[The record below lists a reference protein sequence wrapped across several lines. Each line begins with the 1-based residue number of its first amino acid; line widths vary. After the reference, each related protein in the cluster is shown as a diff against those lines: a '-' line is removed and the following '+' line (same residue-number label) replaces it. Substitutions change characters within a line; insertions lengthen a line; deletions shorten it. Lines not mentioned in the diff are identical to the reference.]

1 VKHSLL
7 VLGLAL
13 GSIHCNEARQALE
26 EIGESPH
33 PAVLKGH
40 VDKKDDAVVMMT
52 ASDMTCTGTLIAP
65 KYVLTAA
72 HCVAASGDPR
82 SNLVR
87 VSGVRVTRAYTP
99 PGALSEVESDSYKD
113 DIAILELQKPLSA
126 TPVPVNFDASA
137 LDHVDSIR
145 AVGYGITG
153 TYKQDNG
160 VRRDGTAR
168 VTHSTNYVVT
178 VPGTGGICYGDS
190 GGPALA
196 DVNGVETI
204 VGVTS
209 HVSEHECERGR
220 GVFVRTDRHR
230 DFLAKFVSTSGT
242 ERSAPPQQNDPPPI
256 AQRDP
261 QQRRHRHRQQEQQ
274 EQEEPQARP
283 EMPQMPEEMP
293 QMNPWVPPM
302 QQPQLYVQNDSVT
315 VVIESDGR
323 IYIYGL
329 D

>member
-1 VKHSLL
+1 M
-7 VLGLAL
+7 
-13 GSIHCNEARQALE
+13 HCNEARQALE
-26 EIGESPH
+26 EIGESPQ

-52 ASDMTCTGTLIAP
+52 ASGMTCTGTVIAP

-82 SNLVR
+82 SNYVR

-99 PGALSEVESDSYKD
+99 PGAISEVESDSYKN
-113 DIAILELQKPLSA
+113 DIAILELQKPLSV
-126 TPVPVNFDASA
+126 TPVPVNFDGSA

-145 AVGYGITG
+145 AVGYGITATHKEDSG
-153 TYKQDNG
+153 I
-160 VRRDGTAR
+160 RRDGTAR

-209 HVSEHECERGR
+209 HVSQHECERSR

-230 DFLAKFVSTSGT
+230 DFLAKFVSTSN
-242 ERSAPPQQNDPPPI
+242 EESAPSPQPEQKSPPPI
-256 AQRDP
+256 AEREP
-261 QQRRHRHRQQEQQ
+261 QQRRHRHHQQQQQQQED
-274 EQEEPQARP
+274 EQPQARP

-293 QMNPWVPPM
+293 QMNPWVWP
-302 QQPQLYVQNDSVT
+302 QQQHQQQQLYVQNDSVT

>member
-1 VKHSLL
+1 MG
-7 VLGLAL
+7 GLAL
-13 GSIHCNEARQALE
+13 GSIHCNEAREALE

-33 PAVLKGH
+33 PAVLKSH

-87 VSGVRVTRAYTP
+87 VAGVRVARAYTP
-99 PGALSEVESDSYKD
+99 PGAIEEVESDAYKD
-113 DIAILELQKPLSA
+113 DIAILELQKPLAA

-230 DFLAKFVSTSGT
+230 DFLAKFVQAGIEPRTPKQDT
-242 ERSAPPQQNDPPPI
+242 PPPI
-256 AQRDP
+256 AQREP
-261 QQRRHRHRQQEQQ
+261 PRRHRQQQQ
-274 EQEEPQARP
+274 EQEV
-283 EMPQMPEEMP
+283 P

-302 QQPQLYVQNDSVT
+302 QQPQLYVQNEQLT

>member
-1 VKHSLL
+1 M
-7 VLGLAL
+7 GLAL
-13 GSIHCNEARQALE
+13 GSIHCNEARAVFDE
-26 EIGESPH
+26 ATDDSPH

-52 ASDMTCTGTLIAP
+52 SGNMTCTGTLIAP

-82 SNLVR
+82 SNVVR
-87 VSGVRVTRAYTP
+87 VGGVRVTRAYTP
-99 PGALSEVESDSYKD
+99 PGAIGEVESDSYQD
-113 DIAILELQKPLSA
+113 DLAILELQKPLGA
-126 TPVPVNFDASA
+126 TPVPVNFDARA

-153 TYKQDNG
+153 TNKQDSG
-160 VRRDGTAR
+160 VRRDGTAQ

-196 DVNGVETI
+196 EVNGVETI

-209 HVSEHECERGR
+209 HVSQHECERGR

-230 DFLAKFVSTSGT
+230 DFLAKFVAASN
-242 ERSAPPQQNDPPPI
+242 EESAPPPQQTEPPPI
-256 AQRDP
+256 AQREP
-261 QQRRHRHRQQEQQ
+261 PRRHRHHQQEQEQQ
-274 EQEEPQARP
+274 ERQEQEP
-283 EMPQMPEEMP
+283 EVMPRS
-293 QMNPWVPPM
+293 PWTPPPPSR
-302 QQPQLYVQNDSVT
+302 PQLYVQNERVT

-323 IYIYGL
+323 IYVYGL

>member
-1 VKHSLL
+1 M
-7 VLGLAL
+7 
-13 GSIHCNEARQALE
+13 HCNAARAVFDEATEATDD
-26 EIGESPH
+26 PH

-40 VDKKDDAVVMMT
+40 VDRKDDAVVMMT
-52 ASDMTCTGTLIAP
+52 AGNMTCTGTLIAP

-82 SNLVR
+82 SHLVR
-87 VSGVRVTRAYTP
+87 VGGVRVTRAYTP
-99 PGALSEVESDSYKD
+99 PGAIEEVESDSYKD
-113 DIAILELQKPLSA
+113 DVAILELQKPLGA

-153 TYKQDNG
+153 TNKQDSG

-196 DVNGVETI
+196 EVNGVETI

-209 HVSEHECERGR
+209 HVSQHECERGR

-230 DFLAKFVSTSGT
+230 DFLAKFVARAN
-242 ERSAPPQQNDPPPI
+242 EESAPTPLPEQKTPPPI
-256 AQRDP
+256 AQREP
-261 QQRRHRHRQQEQQ
+261 PRRHRHHLQQEQQ
-274 EQEEPQARP
+274 EQQEQ
-283 EMPQMPEEMP
+283 
-293 QMNPWVPPM
+293 PPSR
-302 QQPQLYVQNDSVT
+302 PQLYVQNESVT

-323 IYIYGL
+323 IYVYGL

>member
-1 VKHSLL
+1 VKHSFL
-7 VLGLAL
+7 VVGLAL

-26 EIGESPH
+26 EIGGDSPH

-52 ASDMTCTGTLIAP
+52 SSDMTCTGTLIAP

-99 PGALSEVESDSYKD
+99 PGAIGEVESNSYKD

-137 LDHVDSIR
+137 LDHVDTIR

-196 DVNGVETI
+196 EVNGVETI

-230 DFLAKFVSTSGT
+230 DFLAKFTSPT
-242 ERSAPPQQNDPPPI
+242 SEESAPPEQKSPPPI

-261 QQRRHRHRQQEQQ
+261 PRRHRHQQEQQQQEQQ
-274 EQEEPQARP
+274 EPEAMP
-283 EMPQMPEEMP
+283 EMPRMPEEMP

-302 QQPQLYVQNDSVT
+302 QQPQLYVQNDSMT
-315 VVIESDGR
+315 IVIESDGR

>member
-1 VKHSLL
+1 M
-7 VLGLAL
+7 GLAL
-13 GSIHCNEARQALE
+13 GSIHCNEARQALFDE
-26 EIGESPH
+26 ATDSPH

-40 VDKKDDAVVMMT
+40 IDKSDDAVVMM
-52 ASDMTCTGTLIAP
+52 SSGSMTCTGTLIAP

-72 HCVAASGDPR
+72 HCVVASGDPR

-87 VSGVRVTRAYTP
+87 VAGVRVTRAYTP
-99 PGALSEVESDSYKD
+99 PGAIEEVEADAYKD
-113 DIAILELQKPLSA
+113 DIAILELQKPLA
-126 TPVPVNFDASA
+126 AKPVPVNFDASA
-137 LDHVDSIR
+137 LDRIDSIR

-178 VPGTGGICYGDS
+178 VPGTGGIGYGDS

-196 DVNGVETI
+196 DVNGTETI

-230 DFLAKFVSTSGT
+230 DFLAKFVGHTDD
-242 ERSAPPQQNDPPPI
+242 AAPQQREKTPPPI
-256 AQRDP
+256 AQREPPRRPRYEQRQAP
-261 QQRRHRHRQQEQQ
+261 QFET
-274 EQEEPQARP
+274 P
-283 EMPQMPEEMP
+283 EAPEEMP
-293 QMNPWVPPM
+293 QMPQMPQMNPWTPWTPPPPSH
-302 QQPQLYVQNDSVT
+302 PQLYVQNDALT

-323 IYIYGL
+323 VYIYGL

>member
-1 VKHSLL
+1 MG
-7 VLGLAL
+7 GLAL

-26 EIGESPH
+26 EIEIGDSPH

-40 VDKKDDAVVMMT
+40 VDKKDDAVVMMSG
-52 ASDMTCTGTLIAP
+52 SDMTCTGTLIAP

-82 SNLVR
+82 SSYVR
-87 VSGVRVTRAYTP
+87 VAGVRVTRAYTP
-99 PGALSEVESDSYKD
+99 PGAIAEVESDSYKD

-137 LDHVDSIR
+137 LDHVDTVR

-153 TYKQDNG
+153 TYKEDNG

-196 DVNGVETI
+196 EVNGVETI

-230 DFLAKFVSTSGT
+230 DFLAKFVDATKS
-242 ERSAPPQQNDPPPI
+242 EESAPAPEQKSPPPPI
-256 AQRDP
+256 AERDP
-261 QQRRHRHRQQEQQ
+261 QRRHRHRQPQQQQ
-274 EQEEPQARP
+274 EEQ
-283 EMPQMPEEMP
+283 PEEMQP
-293 QMNPWVPPM
+293 MNPWVWPQQQQ
-302 QQPQLYVQNDSVT
+302 QQPQLYVQNEQLT

>member
-1 VKHSLL
+1 MKHSFL
-7 VLGLAL
+7 VVGLAL

-26 EIGESPH
+26 EIGGESPH

-52 ASDMTCTGTLIAP
+52 SSDMTCTGTLIAP
-65 KYVLTAA
+65 RYVLTAA

-99 PGALSEVESDSYKD
+99 PGAIAEVESDSYKD
-113 DIAILELQKPLSA
+113 DIAILELQKPLAA

-137 LDHVDSIR
+137 LDHVDAIR

-196 DVNGVETI
+196 EVNGRETI

-230 DFLAKFVSTSGT
+230 DFLARFVDAT
-242 ERSAPPQQNDPPPI
+242 PPI
-256 AQRDP
+256 ADRDP
-261 QQRRHRHRQQEQQ
+261 PRRHRHQQEPQEPQEQDQEQEQ
-274 EQEEPQARP
+274 EQEEAFPYGSP
-283 EMPQMPEEMP
+283 FTWP
-293 QMNPWVPPM
+293 
-302 QQPQLYVQNDSVT
+302 QQPQLYVQNEQLT

>member
-1 VKHSLL
+1 M
-7 VLGLAL
+7 LGLAL
-13 GSIHCNEARQALE
+13 GSIHCNDARQALE

-40 VDKKDDAVVMMT
+40 VDKKDDAVVMMS

-87 VSGVRVTRAYTP
+87 VAGVRVTRAYTP
-99 PGALSEVESDSYKD
+99 PGAIDEVESDSYKD

-126 TPVPVNFDASA
+126 TPVPVNFDSAA
-137 LDHVDSIR
+137 LDHVDTVR

-153 TYKQDNG
+153 TYKEDNG

-230 DFLAKFVSTSGT
+230 DFLAKFVQAGVDPAPQKQQQEST
-242 ERSAPPQQNDPPPI
+242 PPPI

-261 QQRRHRHRQQEQQ
+261 ERRHRHHQQQRQDEDQQ
-274 EQEEPQARP
+274 PEARQ
-283 EMPQMPEEMP
+283 MPQMPEEMP

-302 QQPQLYVQNDSVT
+302 QNPQLYVQNEGVT